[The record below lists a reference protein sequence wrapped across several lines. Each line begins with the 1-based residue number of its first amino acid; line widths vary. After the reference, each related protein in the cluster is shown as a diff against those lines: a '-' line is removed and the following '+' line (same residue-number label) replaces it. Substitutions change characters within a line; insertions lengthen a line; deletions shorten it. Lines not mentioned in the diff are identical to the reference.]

1 MIKLRTEVDLPPFKT
16 KMGYRHHTVM
26 MGSCFTENI
35 GNWLQKL
42 CFPVTVNPFGILY
55 NPASVANSLNLL
67 ISGKVF
73 SGQDLFFFNGLYNS
87 FSHHSRFSHPDSQT
101 ALSMIN
107 AEARRAADDLTKC
120 KHLFITLGTAWVFK
134 HRTLGEVVS
143 NCHKLPASTFERY
156 RLSVNEIVAL
166 WTDKIDKL
174 LVMNPDLHVIFTVS
188 PIRHL
193 KDGAHENQLSKST
206 LLLSVDAIISHYGNK
221 VISYFP
227 SYELLLDELRDYRF
241 YAPDMTHL
249 NETALEFI
257 REKFAGSVIDA
268 EALSISAELEKM
280 LPALEH
286 RPFNK
291 NEPGYGIFIEKQ
303 LEKINNIQNKYP
315 FVDMKMLI
323 EKFCEKRADY
333 ISG

>member
-1 MIKLRTEVDLPPFKT
+1 MIKLRTEVDLPPFK
-16 KMGYRHHTVM
+16 KKIGYRYPSMM

-35 GNWLQKL
+35 GNWLYKL

-55 NPASVANSLNLL
+55 NPVSIANSLDILT
-67 ISGKVF
+67 SGKVF
-73 SGQDLFFFNGLYNS
+73 TQEDLFYYNGLYNS
-87 FSHHSRFSHPDSQT
+87 FAHHSRFSHPDCAT
-101 ALSMIN
+101 ALSLIN
-107 AEARRAADDLTKC
+107 AQARGAADDLKKC

-156 RLSVNEIVAL
+156 RLSADEITAL
-166 WTDKIDKL
+166 WISVTDRL
-174 LVMNPDLHVIFTVS
+174 LLLNPDLHLTFTVS

-206 LLLSVDAIISHYGNK
+206 LLLAVDDLISHYGK
-221 VISYFP
+221 DMISYFP

-241 YAPDMTHL
+241 YAADMTHL
-249 NETALEFI
+249 SETALEFI
-257 REKFAGSVIDA
+257 RDKFADSIIDT
-268 EALSISAELEKM
+268 EALSISAELAKI

-291 NEPGYGIFIEKQ
+291 DEPGYLRFIENQ
-303 LEKINNIQNKYP
+303 AEKINNLQNKYP
-315 FVDMKMLI
+315 FVNMKMLI
-323 EKFCEKRADY
+323 EKFSEKRADY